1 VRKLRENFEDV
12 IKCSFSAQTFSWR
25 HNTSSERS
33 ERSFNA
39 QSERKFQLTAHLA
52 LRRPRFFP
60 AILSAEWALNTTNP
74 HLALIFGTSVPACP
88 PIPETWP
95 MSQDMEVGVS
105 RSHVSGGHV
114 PPTSHAQKNTLIV
127 IRYLGALT
135 QLIPAAG
142 IKRARNTNNNN
153 RPTNDTDDHRTST
166 SNTATEHENSVASLG
181 FLASICKRKVT

>member
-1 VRKLRENFEDV
+1 MVCLVGNVPDMSWTCLFLSLMSSNFGDMANV
-12 IKCSFSAQTFSWR
+12 PGHGSW
-25 HNTSSERS
+25 SV
-33 ERSFNA
+33 A
-39 QSERKFQLTAHLA
+39 QSRVW
-52 LRRPRFFP
+52 R
-60 AILSAEWALNTTNP
+60 
-74 HLALIFGTSVPACP
+74 ACP
-88 PIPETWP
+88 PYK
-95 MSQDMEVGVS
+95 S
-105 RSHVSGGHV
+105 R
-114 PPTSHAQKNTLIV
+114 TKNALVV